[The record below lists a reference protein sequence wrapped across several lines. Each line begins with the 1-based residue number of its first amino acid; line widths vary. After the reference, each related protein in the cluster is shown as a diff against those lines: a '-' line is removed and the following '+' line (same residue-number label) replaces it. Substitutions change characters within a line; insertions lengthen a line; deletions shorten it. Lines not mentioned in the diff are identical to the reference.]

1 MRQVPTPEERLLWQ
15 QLRRNALDRLHFR
28 RQQII
33 DGFIADFYCHA
44 AGLVIEIDGP
54 VHNDRQSYDEERDAV
69 LKSRGLRVLRFSNRE
84 IRTDLRSV
92 LTRILEVTR
101 QTELPFPRREGAGG
115 QVRRGSRVRSTFV
128 SPSSYSTGTLSKMST
143 CAA

>member
-1 MRQVPTPEERLLWQ
+1 MIGQPVDEAKAERAREMRQAPTPEEQLLWQ
-15 QLRRNALDRLHFR
+15 RLRRNALGGLHFR

-54 VHNDRQSYDEERDAV
+54 VHTERQSYDEERDAV
-69 LKSRGLRVLRFSNRE
+69 LESRGLRVLRFSNEDVR
-84 IRTDLRSV
+84 INLQSV
-92 LTRILEVTR
+92 LTHILEAAR

-115 QVRRGSRVRSTFV
+115 
-128 SPSSYSTGTLSKMST
+128 
-143 CAA
+143 